1 VDRSRTRHLAAIC
14 DMTAPFRDQWRTG
27 FADCAICGLGGYRPG
42 EVARPATRASA
53 QAPRL
58 VGGGP
63 ERPVAAGE
71 EGIDRAAGGA
81 DRPGCLPGGPAVTP
95 PASASAAATTTAA
108 AAELDIEV
116 VLVDVDPV
124 AAVALGDIPGE
135 LMDALVVGPSRRTGR
150 SRRP

>member
-1 VDRSRTRHLAAIC
+1 V
-14 DMTAPFRDQWRTG
+14 
-27 FADCAICGLGGYRPG
+27 
-42 EVARPATRASA
+42 
-53 QAPRL
+53 
-58 VGGGP
+58 
-63 ERPVAAGE
+63 
-71 EGIDRAAGGA
+71 AGGA

-95 PASASAAATTTAA
+95 PASASAATTTAA
-108 AAELDIEV
+108 AAELDIGE